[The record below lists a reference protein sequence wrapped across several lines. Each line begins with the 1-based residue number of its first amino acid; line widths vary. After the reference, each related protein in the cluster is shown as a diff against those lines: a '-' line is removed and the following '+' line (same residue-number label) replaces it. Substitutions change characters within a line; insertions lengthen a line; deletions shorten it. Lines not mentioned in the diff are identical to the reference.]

1 MVSAPRPPSSR
12 PPFGVVVPV
21 RAFGRGS
28 TRLAPHLDP
37 DARAHLARRLAERV
51 VAAAGPAPVV
61 VVSDDPE
68 VVAWAGDR
76 GLTSTPDPG
85 SLDAA
90 ARTGAGV
97 LARWGCVR
105 TVVAHADLPDVT
117 TFVTVTRDAG
127 SPVAVLVPCH
137 RADGTPVL
145 SLPTAVAVDFAF
157 AYGPDSFRRHTAVA
171 RAAGLAVRVVR
182 DPRLAFDVDTP
193 DDVAALLHREP
204 DLLPGGAPAATS

>member
-1 MVSAPRPPSSR
+1 MVAAPRPPTSR

-21 RAFGRGS
+21 RAFGRGG
-28 TRLAPHLDP
+28 TRLAPHLTP
-37 DARAHLARRLAERV
+37 DERAHLARRLAERV
-51 VAAAGPAPVV
+51 VAAAGRAPVV

-68 VVAWAGDR
+68 VVAWAADR
-76 GLTSTPDPG
+76 GLRSAPDPG

-90 ARTGAGV
+90 ARAGAGV
-97 LARWGCVR
+97 LAQWGCVR

-117 TFVTVTRDAG
+117 TFAAVTRDAG
-127 SPVAVLVPCH
+127 GPVAVLVPCH

-145 SLPTAVAVDFAF
+145 SLPTEVAVDFGF

-182 DPRLAFDVDTP
+182 DPHLAFDVDTP
-193 DDVAALLHREP
+193 DDVAALLGREP
-204 DLLPGGAPAATS
+204 GLLTGADPVPAP